1 MNETEIEDMV
11 GNDCLDGISVKPL
24 SARTLSD
31 ILFTTAL
38 IDKMVS

>member
-24 SARTLSD
+24 AYRELSE
-31 ILFTTAL
+31 ILFDNGLVTD
-38 IDKMVS
+38 I